1 MGAFYIVLFF
11 IFWYN
16 YYGGSSVK
24 QYRYI
29 MEYFGFRNQMKKLNE
44 ECYELIEAIDN
55 YEDLIA
61 MKPWVGDA
69 EKKIFR
75 DHIVEEMSDL
85 LLLCTQFIDKYD
97 ITKDEIDA
105 WTDFKLDRTQQ
116 NILNGH
122 YDKKK

>member
-1 MGAFYIVLFF
+1 MCAFYIVLFF

-122 YDKKK
+122 YDKNK

>member
-1 MGAFYIVLFF
+1 MCAFYIVLFF

>member
-1 MGAFYIVLFF
+1 
-11 IFWYN
+11 
-16 YYGGSSVK
+16 
-24 QYRYI
+24 

-61 MKPWVGDA
+61 MKPWVGDR

-97 ITKDEIDA
+97 ITKDEIDI
-105 WTDFKLDRTQQ
+105 WTDFKLDRTERK
-116 NILNGH
+116 IANGE

>member
-1 MGAFYIVLFF
+1 MGLSYNVCFVEILYKEHTNMCAFYIVLFF

-85 LLLCTQFIDKYD
+85 LLLCTQ
-97 ITKDEIDA
+97 
-105 WTDFKLDRTQQ
+105 Q

>member
-1 MGAFYIVLFF
+1 MIRH
-11 IFWYN
+11 
-16 YYGGSSVK
+16 
-24 QYRYI
+24 RYI
-29 MEYFGFRNQMKKLNE
+29 MDYFGFRNQMKKLHE

-55 YEDLIA
+55 YEDLLA
-61 MKPWVGDA
+61 MKPWVGDK

-85 LLLCTQFIDKYD
+85 LLVCTQFIDKYG

-105 WTDFKLDRTQQ
+105 WTDFKLDRTEQK
-116 NILNGH
+116 IANGE